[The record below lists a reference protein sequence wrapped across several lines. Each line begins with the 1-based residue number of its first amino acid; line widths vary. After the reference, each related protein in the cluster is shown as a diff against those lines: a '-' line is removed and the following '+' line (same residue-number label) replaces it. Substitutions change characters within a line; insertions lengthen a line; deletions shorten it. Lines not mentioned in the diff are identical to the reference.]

1 MAERTKTY
9 VTLSGADCVTSVNG
23 LVIGEIQSVHW
34 KYSNET
40 SSGIVELHSTIFDG
54 GDIKLDCAHKTLI
67 ITCNPLYG
75 DLSYLCTELGKEL
88 ESECEIS
95 INTAAVTMI
104 QRYKMFKDMKRTYLG
119 ERLNNLIKDNEV
131 NHDSLRDYV
140 QSIGLRDKLSQEDS
154 QIMDNLMTH
163 SIGTV
168 TLSWID
174 YFTRNYNVE

>member
-1 MAERTKTY
+1 MYRTR
-9 VTLSGADCVTSVNG
+9 
-23 LVIGEIQSVHW
+23 
-34 KYSNET
+34 
-40 SSGIVELHSTIFDG
+40 
-54 GDIKLDCAHKTLI
+54 
-67 ITCNPLYG
+67 
-75 DLSYLCTELGKEL
+75 
-88 ESECEIS
+88 ECEIS
-95 INTAAVTMI
+95 INTAAATMI